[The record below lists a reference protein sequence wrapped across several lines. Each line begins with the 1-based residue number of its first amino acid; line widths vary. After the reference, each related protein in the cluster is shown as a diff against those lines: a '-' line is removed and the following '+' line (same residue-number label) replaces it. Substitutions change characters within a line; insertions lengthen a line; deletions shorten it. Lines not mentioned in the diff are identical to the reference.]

1 MSRLWASFGLLVFLA
16 GSLNFTH
23 FAATSGHRAGKP
35 VLRLRVV
42 DPPAGRRPDVAH
54 SAIRHVLGIVDWRPA
69 FYLVG
74 AIVALVTTQKR
85 RLGDVLAE
93 TVVGSA

>member
-42 DPPAGRRPDVAH
+42 GRRPDVAH